1 MTNEQLLALVIAA
14 FIGLIPNVVLK
25 YLDKHKSKEE
35 VADIEVDTLS
45 QTLKEMRE
53 HNDFLEKRLSAK
65 REEITLQNKLMYD
78 INTQNVLLVKQ
89 NTELTAQVLDIT
101 TKLQEC
107 IKCIDKFKLEEE
119 SK

>member
-53 HNDFLEKRLSAK
+53 HNDFLEKTDDK
-65 REEITLQNKLMYD
+65 RSEEAF
-78 INTQNVLLVKQ
+78 LV
-89 NTELTAQVLDIT
+89 
-101 TKLQEC
+101 
-107 IKCIDKFKLEEE
+107 
-119 SK
+119 SS